1 MYINVLFHSFFP
13 FRFFVCLLLSFLGK
27 TFKLRQKWIWWLEL
41 HFATLVRLAFRL
53 GRDDD
58 ECFPK
63 TFVQIF
69 FPRLFFYFISIL
81 KVQNSQKVL
90 MWSSYPQTDKP
101 KHKPCSWNFENAAL
115 WFKLV
120 WMNVSTTPIT
130 AMGCRQCLPLSV
142 VQLKGKHCRKLHC
155 RNGVVDTFGQSG
167 SHQAIKL
174 CIWIVF
180 CNPSHF

>member
-1 MYINVLFHSFFP
+1 MYINVLFHNFFP
-13 FRFFVCLLLSFLGK
+13 FRFSLFFCSLLSFLGK

-101 KHKPCSWNFENAAL
+101 KHKPWSWNFENAAL
-115 WFKLV
+115 WFKLIV
-120 WMNVSTTPIT
+120 CTYILIILTLKKLFLYFLEKFELGSCMIRSDFRYKHLWTTNFK
-130 AMGCRQCLPLSV
+130 AKKS
-142 VQLKGKHCRKLHC
+142 
-155 RNGVVDTFGQSG
+155 
-167 SHQAIKL
+167 
-174 CIWIVF
+174 
-180 CNPSHF
+180 